1 MQTFEKLRYPDTDR
15 QGHVNNA
22 AFAAMFE
29 TGRVEI
35 LYDTDQPLA
44 SPDCAFVIVH
54 LSIDFS
60 SEINWPGQVEIG
72 TGVSKIGRSS
82 VTFEQA
88 LFQKERLTATAKTVV
103 VHMNESTRKS
113 EPLNDMAVQRLIKL
127 QR

>member
-54 LSIDFS
+54 LSIDFFIRDQLAWS
-60 SEINWPGQVEIG
+60 GG
-72 TGVSKIGRSS
+72 DRD
-82 VTFEQA
+82 
-88 LFQKERLTATAKTVV
+88 R
-103 VHMNESTRKS
+103 R
-113 EPLNDMAVQRLIKL
+113 VQDRTELGHF
-127 QR
+127 